1 MTDRPL
7 NFKLYG
13 EYVNTYGI
21 LKRELYLPH
30 DASDL
35 KISRIAEKLVGVD
48 IRRVEVTGNWLQWNG
63 WCWQKRDNV
72 TPILDNLADV
82 VERHISD
89 TRRQRSQ
96 NPLTFNKEL
105 AEWCHVPEDDKKRL
119 DEKFEYYID
128 IEKAIYK
135 KLTAGSSRNTIIQ
148 IMGSH
153 LSVDPEKLDQNT
165 DKIVFMNGYHDCQT
179 GKFLENDRSQHA
191 TLGIRTNFVEPDQ
204 ESKDNI
210 RNYLNG
216 LGFDA
221 ETLDYIQRSFG
232 YAATGRGS
240 EKRFWWFRGETDTSK
255 STLINIVAKCLD
267 QYALTTPSDQ
277 WCDKKIQGGG
287 HTEELARLRARRLI
301 TSDEFKKNSKFNEP
315 LIKRL
320 TAGSGE
326 MSASR
331 KSEQTIDFNITFAL
345 FFASNFDCQ
354 MAEDDTAFL
363 NRLNTIT
370 FEKAI
375 APEIKDT
382 QFIPKFLS
390 KGQNKMAMLQW
401 IMEGAHKY
409 CVEGIGTDPEHIKT
423 SREEFLEQQISI
435 TEQLGEILE
444 KNDKAVGKKAVTLN
458 AVLEA
463 LSQMQK
469 ATRQYSSFSKK
480 EVSKAIETVF
490 GVKRTSSNGHSGYS
504 GLMLKNDFT
513 PKKRRPYDPRIDHG
527 YEDQDQFDD
536 YEAPVEK
543 SN

>member
-1 MTDRPL
+1 MTRTADPII
-7 NFKLYG
+7 FDK
-13 EYVNTYGI
+13 YVEAYGI
-21 LKRELYLPH
+21 MVRPVYSLH

-35 KISRIAEKLVGVD
+35 HISTIAESIVGEN
-48 IRRVEVTGNWLQWNG
+48 IRRVEKTGNWLQWNG
-63 WCWQKRDNV
+63 WCWEERDNV
-72 TPILDNLADV
+72 TPILDKLAYV
-82 VERHISD
+82 VEKHADDI
-89 TRRQRSQ
+89 RSERYKS
-96 NPLTFNKEL
+96 PLTF
-105 AEWCHVPEDDKKRL
+105 AEEFAKWCNVPADDKKRL
-119 DEKFEYYID
+119 DEKFEFYLD

-135 KLTAGSSRNTIIQ
+135 KLTAASSRSAIINT
-148 IMGSH
+148 MGSH
-153 LSVDPEKLDQNT
+153 LGVKPAELDRNT
-165 DKIVFMNGYHDCQT
+165 DKIVFRNGYYDCRT
-179 GKFLENDRSQHA
+179 GQFLNNERSQNA
-191 TLGIRTNFVEPDQ
+191 TLCIQTEYREPDS
-204 ESKDNI
+204 ESVKAVDE
-210 RNYLNG
+210 YMHG
-216 LGFDA
+216 LGFDE
-221 ETLDYIQRSFG
+221 ETLQYLQRSFG

-255 STLINIVAKCLD
+255 STLIDIVAQCLD
-267 QYALTTPSDQ
+267 QYAMSTPSTQ
-277 WCDKKIQGGG
+277 WCDKKATGGG
-287 HTEELARLRARRLI
+287 HTEELARLRARRLV
-301 TSDEFKKNSKFNEP
+301 TADEFKKNAKFDEAQ
-315 LIKRL
+315 IKRI
-320 TAGSGE
+320 TSGTGKL
-326 MSASR
+326 SASH
-331 KSEQTIDFNITFAL
+331 KGEKTIEFNITFAL
-345 FFASNFDCQ
+345 FFSSNFDCQ

-363 NRLNTIT
+363 NRLNTVT
-370 FEKAI
+370 FEKTI

-382 QFIPKFLS
+382 MFIEKFLS
-390 KGQNKMAMLQW
+390 RGQNRMAMLKW
-401 IMEGAHKY
+401 IMEGSRKY
-409 CVEGIGTDPEHIKT
+409 CEQGIGTDPQHIKT

-536 YEAPVEK
+536 YEAPAEK